1 MNKILYMPRETRDGL
16 YQGVIEK
23 DSNGNYFCGPLL
35 LDYQLVQSSF
45 KLGDRISVKKV
56 IGNTSAKSSKE
67 YPQKAIKFSLAVA
80 DHNS

>member
-1 MNKILYMPRETRDGL
+1 MGRETREGL
-16 YQGVIEK
+16 YQGIIER
-23 DSNGNYFCGPLL
+23 DANGNYFCGPIL
-35 LDYQLVQSSF
+35 LDYKLVQSGF

-56 IGNTSAKSSKE
+56 IANNSAKSIKD